1 MQCTSIIEFLKMNKP
16 AKTYLW
22 YTSFGVFGLACLVG
36 FVSILELT
44 DTVPEPRFWS
54 YLVVSSLI
62 AVISAIGLMK
72 YRHLA
77 TFQLLVAWVFG
88 FFVLL
93 LFDLFVEYMVFPR
106 IGLDNTPR
114 NDWFF
119 IAWWITVWLWFFFG
133 RQYIQWRNRRR
144 VVHVH

>member
-1 MQCTSIIEFLKMNKP
+1 
-16 AKTYLW
+16 
-22 YTSFGVFGLACLVG
+22 
-36 FVSILELT
+36 
-44 DTVPEPRFWS
+44 
-54 YLVVSSLI
+54 VVSSLI
-62 AVISAIGLMK
+62 AVISAVGLMK

-77 TFQLLVAWVFG
+77 RFQLLVTWVFG
-88 FFVLL
+88 FFGLVM
-93 LFDLFVEYMVFPR
+93 FDLFVEYMVFPR

-119 IAWWITVWLWFFFG
+119 IAWWMTVWLWFFFG